1 MLKRTHSC
9 GQLRASDAG
18 RAVVLAGWVHAFR
31 DHGQGL
37 VFIDLRDRDGLTQLV
52 FEKDDASADLVE
64 IASKLRG
71 EDVIAARGTVRVR
84 AGGGNPKLATGEI
97 EVVVHEL
104 DLISKS
110 DVPPFSPSDEENLP
124 GEELRLKHRYLDL
137 RRPKMQGFLRT
148 RHRITKIARDYFD
161 EQGFIEV
168 ETPYLCRSTPEG
180 ARDFIVPSRV
190 QPGQWYALPQSP
202 QIFKQILMV
211 AGAERYMQ
219 ICRCFRD
226 EDPRADRQA
235 EFSQIDLEMSFVD
248 REDVITTMEGFAR
261 ELWQKVLG
269 VSVPPMDRLTYR
281 ECMDRFGIDRPDRRF
296 GLELVDVSDLC
307 TKTDFKVFTEA
318 LAKRR
323 GVVKAIRVPG
333 GASKLTRKVTDG
345 YSEFAKQF
353 GAGGVPTTKV
363 AMVDGKLALEA
374 GIAKFVQPIA
384 DELIQR
390 LGCEA
395 GDQLLFGADTYAI
408 CTKALGELRLKVA
421 RDLDL
426 IDENAWDFLWVI
438 DFPMFEH
445 DEETN
450 RYYSLHHPFTAP
462 NPDQVEAFLAADAQD
477 VDAIE
482 GIVSAGYDLVCNGSE
497 VGGGSIRIHR
507 RDVQSRVF
515 NLLGMSDTE
524 AKDKFSFLLEA
535 LRFGAPPHGGIAFGL
550 DRLVMQLTG
559 TDNIRDVIAFP
570 KTLNGGDLMSD
581 APNSVSDEQLAE
593 LQVRSTAAKRG
604 SDASSTTPA

>member
-1 MLKRTHSC
+1 MLKRTHTC
-9 GQLRASDAG
+9 GQLRSQHVGQD
-18 RAVVLAGWVHAFR
+18 VVLTGWVNAFR

-37 VFIDLRDRDGLTQLV
+37 VFIDVRDRDGLTQFV
-52 FEKDDASADLVE
+52 FEKDSVSGDLVE
-64 IASKLRG
+64 TASKLRG
-71 EDVIAARGTVRVR
+71 EDVIAAKGTVRVR

-97 EVVVHEL
+97 EVVVS
-104 DLISKS
+104 DLEVVAKS
-110 DVPPFSPSDEENLP
+110 DVPPFSPSDEDNLP

-137 RRPKMQGFLRT
+137 RRPKMQNFLRT
-148 RHRITKIARDYFD
+148 RHRIAKIARDYFD

-180 ARDFIVPSRV
+180 ARDFVVPSRV

-202 QIFKQILMV
+202 QIFKQILMI

-248 REDVITTMEGFAR
+248 RDDVISMMEGFAR
-261 ELWQKVLG
+261 TLWDKVLG
-269 VSVPPMDRLTYR
+269 VNMPTLDRVTYR
-281 ECMDRFGIDRPDRRF
+281 ECMDRYGIDRPDRRF
-296 GLELVDVSDLC
+296 GLELVDVSDLAA
-307 TKTDFKVFTEA
+307 KTEFKVFTDA

-323 GVVKAIRVPG
+323 GVVKAIRVPQG
-333 GASKLTRKVTDG
+333 TTELTRKITDG
-345 YSEFAKQF
+345 YSEFVKQF
-353 GAGGVPTTKV
+353 GAGGIPTTKV
-363 AMVDGKLALEA
+363 AEADGKLTLEA
-374 GIAKFVQPIA
+374 GIAKFVGPIA
-384 DELIQR
+384 DDLIER

-395 GDQLLFGADTYAI
+395 GDQILFGADSYAV
-408 CTKALGELRLKVA
+408 CTKALGELRLKLGA
-421 RDLDL
+421 DIGL
-426 IDENAWDFLWVI
+426 IDETKWDFLWVI

-445 DEETN
+445 DEATN

-462 NPDQVEAFLAADAQD
+462 NPDQLEAFLAAKDDD

-497 VGGGSIRIHR
+497 VGGGSIRIHQ
-507 RDVQSRVF
+507 RDVQARVF
-515 NLLGMSDTE
+515 KLLGMSETE
-524 AKDKFSFLLEA
+524 AKDKFSFLLDA
-535 LRFGAPPHGGIAFGL
+535 LRFGAPPHGGVAFGL

-570 KTLNGGDLMSD
+570 KTLNGADLMSQ
-581 APNSVSDEQLAE
+581 APNAVSDEQLAE
-593 LQVRSTAAKRG
+593 LNVKSTYVPK
-604 SDASSTTPA
+604 DV

>member
-1 MLKRTHSC
+1 MLKRTHTC
-9 GQLRASDAG
+9 GQLRSQHVG
-18 RAVVLAGWVHAFR
+18 QEVVLTGWVNAFR

-37 VFIDLRDRDGLTQLV
+37 VFIDVRDRDGLTQFV
-52 FEKDDASADLVE
+52 FEKDSISGALVE
-64 IASKLRG
+64 AASKLRG
-71 EDVIAARGTVRVR
+71 EDVIAAKGTVRVR

-97 EVVVHEL
+97 EVVVSEL
-104 DLISKS
+104 EVVAKS
-110 DVPPFSPSDEENLP
+110 DVPPFSPSDEDNLP

-137 RRPKMQGFLRT
+137 RRPKMQNFLRT
-148 RHRITKIARDYFD
+148 RHRIAKIARDYFD

-180 ARDFIVPSRV
+180 ARDFVVPSRV

-202 QIFKQILMV
+202 QIFKQILMI

-248 REDVITTMEGFAR
+248 RDDVISMMEGFAR
-261 ELWQKVLG
+261 TLWDKVLG
-269 VSVPPMDRLTYR
+269 VSVPTLDRVTYR
-281 ECMDRFGIDRPDRRF
+281 ECMDRYGIDRPDRRF
-296 GLELVDVSDLC
+296 GLELIDVSDLAA
-307 TKTDFKVFTEA
+307 KTEFKVFTDA

-323 GVVKAIRVPG
+323 GVVKAIRVPQG
-333 GASKLTRKVTDG
+333 TTKLTRKITDG
-345 YSEFAKQF
+345 YSEFVKQF
-353 GAGGVPTTKV
+353 GAGGIPTTKV
-363 AMVDGKLALEA
+363 AQADGKLTLEA
-374 GIAKFVQPIA
+374 GIAKFVGPIA
-384 DELIQR
+384 DDLTVR

-395 GDQLLFGADTYAI
+395 GDQILFGADAYAV
-408 CTKALGELRLKVA
+408 CTKALGELRLKLGA
-421 RDLDL
+421 DLGL
-426 IDENAWDFLWVI
+426 IDESKWDFLWVI

-445 DEETN
+445 DEATD

-462 NPDQVEAFLAADAQD
+462 NPDQLEAFLAAKDDD

-497 VGGGSIRIHR
+497 VGGGSIRIHQ
-507 RDVQSRVF
+507 RDVQARVF
-515 NLLGMSDTE
+515 KLLGMSETE
-524 AKDKFSFLLEA
+524 AKDKFSFLLDA
-535 LRFGAPPHGGIAFGL
+535 LRFGAPPHGGVAFGL

-570 KTLNGGDLMSD
+570 KTLNGADLMSQ
-581 APNSVSDEQLAE
+581 APNAVSDEQLAE
-593 LQVRSTAAKRG
+593 LNVKSTWVPKEG
-604 SDASSTTPA
+604 